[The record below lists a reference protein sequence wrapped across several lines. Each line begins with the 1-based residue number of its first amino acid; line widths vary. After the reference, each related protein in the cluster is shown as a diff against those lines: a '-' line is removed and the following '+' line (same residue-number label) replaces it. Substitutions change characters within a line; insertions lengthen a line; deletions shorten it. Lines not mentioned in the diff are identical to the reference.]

1 MATLIPPFLTTLGVL
16 TNITDAEE
24 TMGEAGGQDHG
35 QRWGVTSGMQRCE
48 HRRAI
53 LSTGMPKDKKQLF
66 KQENICMKYLRHLA
80 TPGSCKKF
88 FLSNAFHFFTFSN
101 HK

>member
-1 MATLIPPFLTTLGVL
+1 
-16 TNITDAEE
+16 
-24 TMGEAGGQDHG
+24 MGEVGDDQDHG
-35 QRWGVTSGMQRCE
+35 QRWGVTSGMLRCE

-80 TPGSCKKF
+80 TPRSCKKF